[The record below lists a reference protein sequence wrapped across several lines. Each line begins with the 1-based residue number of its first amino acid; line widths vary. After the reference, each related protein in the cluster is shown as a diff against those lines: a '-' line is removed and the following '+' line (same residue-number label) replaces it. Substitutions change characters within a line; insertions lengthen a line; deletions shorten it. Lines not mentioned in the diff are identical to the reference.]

1 MLNTDRLCL
10 ACMKDNGGEKVCP
23 ICGYDSSI
31 GNEADKLP
39 LKFVLAD
46 RYVVGKV
53 IHLDHEGV
61 TYMAWDNSSSTAVS
75 VREYFPMAVA
85 HRNPDK
91 TVSPTA
97 DSSFAY
103 NEGLME
109 FLERSDKLISAELP
123 SMFTVFSV
131 FEENG
136 TAYAVGNVPSG
147 ITLADFLERNGGSLK
162 WEQVRPLFLPLID
175 TVKALH
181 EMGIIHGGISP
192 ESILVGRDGK
202 LRLIN
207 LINSGIRSGKS
218 DIPTELYGGY
228 AAVEQY
234 GYENLTVDAYTDV
247 YGMSATLFRAI
258 VGNTLP
264 VAVERIKQ
272 DTMSIPA
279 RLADELPRQVLVA
292 LANGLQVN
300 PKNRTATIETFKNEL
315 VYGETQENVRRAENR
330 RKAEQTA
337 KENEPQKQTSSAKY
351 AVMSA
356 LITTVVFLVIAGILC
371 LTVFREDIFGSG
383 DEVSS
388 TPESSTVAPS
398 VPSIGDVDSD
408 AAESKQ
414 LYSVPKLEGQYF
426 SQIIEKKDAEEDG
439 YERFKFVIKD
449 KEYSDKFARGTICA
463 QSIAPE
469 QNVEKDTEIAVTI
482 SLGPKEIKIA
492 NVLDLEESAAKLEL
506 LKQGFLYENIEV
518 VGKYDPD
525 ENPGVV
531 LDQEPK
537 YGETVNAEIL
547 VRIYVNSYTGDDDS
561 SQTSS
566 SR

>member
-1 MLNTDRLCL
+1 MNTDRLCL

-46 RYVVGKV
+46 RYVVGKAIRV
-53 IHLDHEGV
+53 DHEGV

-75 VREYFPMAVA
+75 IREYFPMAVS

-91 TVSPTA
+91 TVSPATE
-97 DSSFAY
+97 SSFAY

-109 FLERSDKLISAELP
+109 FLERNDKLISAELP

-162 WEQVRPLFLPLID
+162 WEQVRPLILPLID
-175 TVKALH
+175 TVKTLH

-202 LRLIN
+202 LRLVN

-218 DIPTELYGGY
+218 DIPVELYGGY

-247 YGMSATLFRAI
+247 YGISATLFRAI

-315 VYGETQENVRRAENR
+315 VYGETQENARRAENR
-330 RKAEQTA
+330 RKAEQAA
-337 KENEPQKQTSSAKY
+337 KETEPKKQTSSAKY
-351 AVMSA
+351 AAISA
-356 LITTVVFLVIAGILC
+356 LATTVVFLVIAGILC
-371 LTVFREDIFGSG
+371 LTVFRENIFGSG
-383 DEVSS
+383 DDVSS
-388 TPESSTVAPS
+388 APESSTVAPS
-398 VPSIGDVDSD
+398 VPSIGDVDSG

-426 SQIIEKKDAEEDG
+426 SQIIEKREAEEDG

-525 ENPGVV
+525 EDPGVV

-566 SR
+566 SQ

>member
-1 MLNTDRLCL
+1 MNTDRLCL

-39 LKFVLAD
+39 LKFVLAN
-46 RYVVGKV
+46 RYVVGKT

-75 VREYFPMAVA
+75 IREYFPMAVA

-91 TVSPTA
+91 TVSPAA
-97 DSSFAY
+97 DSSFTY

-109 FLERSDKLISAELP
+109 FLERNDKLISAELP
-123 SMFTVFSV
+123 AMFTVFSV

-175 TVKALH
+175 TLRTLH

-192 ESILVGRDGK
+192 ESIFVGRDGK
-202 LRLIN
+202 LRLVN

-218 DIPTELYGGY
+218 DIPVELYGGY

-234 GYENLTVDAYTDV
+234 GYENLTVDTYTDV
-247 YGMSATLFRAI
+247 YGISATLFRAI
-258 VGNTLP
+258 VGSTLP

-272 DTMSIPA
+272 DNMTIPA

-300 PKNRTATIETFKNEL
+300 PKARTATIETFKNEL
-315 VYGETQENVRRAENR
+315 VYGETQENARRAENR
-330 RKAEQTA
+330 RKAEQA
-337 KENEPQKQTSSAKY
+337 SKEVEPQKQTSNAKY
-351 AVMSA
+351 AVISA
-356 LITTVVFLVIAGILC
+356 LSTVVILLVIAGVLC
-371 LTVFREDIFGSG
+371 LTVFRENLFGSK
-383 DEVSS
+383 DVSS
-388 TPESSTVAPS
+388 VPESSTVAPS
-398 VPSIGDVDSD
+398 VPSIGEVDPD
-408 AAESKQ
+408 AVESKH
-414 LYSVPKLEGQYF
+414 LYSVPKLEGQYY

-449 KEYSDKFARGTICA
+449 KEYSDKFPRGTICA

-525 ENPGVV
+525 EEPGVV

-537 YGETVNAEIL
+537 YGEVVNAEIM
-547 VRIYVNSYTGDDDS
+547 VRIYVNSYEGGED
-561 SQTSS
+561 
-566 SR
+566 